1 MATQITDGVKVSV
14 ETVYQSEY
22 SNPENAH
29 FMFAYHITIENLSAH
44 PVQLLRRHWVIYDS
58 SGSKRQIDGEGVVG
72 LQPIIAPGE
81 QHDYVSGCNLKS
93 EIGYMEGSYQMLRE
107 IDGQLFDV
115 HIPRFSLIAP
125 FRMN

>member
-1 MATQITDGVKVSV
+1 
-14 ETVYQSEY
+14 
-22 SNPENAH
+22 
-29 FMFAYHITIENLSAH
+29 MFAYHITIENLSSH

-107 IDGQLFDV
+107 IDGQVFDV

>member
-22 SNPENAH
+22 SNPENDH
-29 FMFAYHITIENLSAH
+29 FMFAYHITIENLGQHS
-44 PVQLLRRHWVIYDS
+44 VQLLRRHWVIYDS
-58 SGSKRQIDGEGVVG
+58 NGSKREIDGEGVVG

-93 EIGYMEGSYQMLRE
+93 EMGYMEGTYQMLRE
-107 IDGQLFDV
+107 IDGSLFDV
-115 HIPRFSLIAP
+115 NIPRFSLVAP

>member
-22 SNPENAH
+22 SNPENDH
-29 FMFAYHITIENLSAH
+29 FMFAYHITIENLGQHS
-44 PVQLLRRHWVIYDS
+44 VQLLRRHWVIYDS
-58 SGSKRQIDGEGVVG
+58 NGSKREIDGEGVVG

-93 EIGYMEGSYQMLRE
+93 EMGYMEGTYQMLRE
-107 IDGQLFDV
+107 IDGSVFDV
-115 HIPRFSLIAP
+115 NIPRFSLVAP

>member
-22 SNPENAH
+22 SNPENDH
-29 FMFAYHITIENLSAH
+29 FMFAYHITIENLGPH

-58 SGSKRQIDGEGVVG
+58 SGSKREIDGEGVVG

-81 QHDYVSGCNLKS
+81 QHQYVSGCNLKS
-93 EIGYMEGSYQMLRE
+93 EMGYMEGTYQMLRQV
-107 IDGQLFDV
+107 DGQLFDV